1 MTVFQTEADILVI
14 KHVVVLQPEMLGTVP
29 LRTRLRI
36 LQVTPVTNTFV
47 EVYTGNRR
55 VKTYDVYHV
64 IRDEK

>member
-1 MTVFQTEADILVI
+1 MIVFQTEADILVI

-36 LQVTPVTNTFV
+36 LQATPVTNTFV